1 MNAQLKTLQLSMDSP
16 GVLSITLNRPAAF
29 NALSMEM
36 LSDLHTV
43 FDDLQ
48 HPTSMLDALQA
59 DFPRVVILSGAG
71 RAFCGGVDIKA
82 ADQGIGG
89 SAWDYKDMRSQQL
102 LSRLIEK
109 MRAAP
114 QPIVCAVQGA
124 AAGGGFALAMA
135 CDVRVATRGAR
146 FSAAFVRLGLTGTD
160 MGTSYF
166 LWRQAGLGVA
176 AEMLLTGRQ
185 LAAERAYQ
193 LGLVNELVEEP
204 AGLAAAAGK
213 LAQEMLACSRLGLQL
228 TKEQLN
234 SVADGGSLRAALVA
248 ENSHQMLLVN
258 NAEASQAAQAWM
270 RSLISKSG
278 GKVYATRLAD
288 HRGMRLTPECAH
300 APATLTLEPYRE
312 QEQQHWPTT
321 GRHVQGQATNDTV
334 VVYQAY
340 SPAIAARAAQQGHFL
355 GIPGFSEG
363 RIAWLKTNFCWM
375 MYRSGWG
382 SKEGQQSVLA
392 IHVRRTFFQ
401 RLLAASISTR
411 AGTVE
416 KGACSRSEVVLQWDP
431 DHPPDGS
438 KHPGRKAVQLGLRGG
453 LRDEFIGG
461 SQIARV
467 EDITPFVL
475 EMGSRAAAG
484 PSQWHTLLVP
494 AERVLRL
501 DSQAGSD
508 GQGCRWAGLW
518 FTALPLSAAA
528 WQGAH

>member
-1 MNAQLKTLQLSMDSP
+1 MWASNVMKAQPKTLQLSMDSP

-36 LSDLHTV
+36 LRDLHTV
-43 FDDLQ
+43 FDALQ
-48 HPTSMLDALQA
+48 HPTSMLDALPA

-193 LGLVNELVEEP
+193 ARHGRLGLVNELVEEP

-278 GKVYATRLAD
+278 GK
-288 HRGMRLTPECAH
+288 G
-300 APATLTLEPYRE
+300 
-312 QEQQHWPTT
+312 
-321 GRHVQGQATNDTV
+321 
-334 VVYQAY
+334 
-340 SPAIAARAAQQGHFL
+340 
-355 GIPGFSEG
+355 
-363 RIAWLKTNFCWM
+363 
-375 MYRSGWG
+375 
-382 SKEGQQSVLA
+382 
-392 IHVRRTFFQ
+392 
-401 RLLAASISTR
+401 
-411 AGTVE
+411 
-416 KGACSRSEVVLQWDP
+416 
-431 DHPPDGS
+431 
-438 KHPGRKAVQLGLRGG
+438 RGG
-453 LRDEFIGG
+453 GAGG
-461 SQIARV
+461 
-467 EDITPFVL
+467 
-475 EMGSRAAAG
+475 G
-484 PSQWHTLLVP
+484 PQSKL
-494 AERVLRL
+494 
-501 DSQAGSD
+501 
-508 GQGCRWAGLW
+508 
-518 FTALPLSAAA
+518 
-528 WQGAH
+528 